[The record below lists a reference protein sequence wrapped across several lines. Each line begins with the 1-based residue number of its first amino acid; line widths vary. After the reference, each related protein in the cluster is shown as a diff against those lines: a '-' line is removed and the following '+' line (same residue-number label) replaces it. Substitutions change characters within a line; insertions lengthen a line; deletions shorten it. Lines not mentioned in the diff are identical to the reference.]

1 MSFLKTDKDRKLY
14 TNHGLH
20 LNKLGKQL
28 VQHQIASLLHS
39 IFEQK
44 TSHPI
49 TLGWQEIQDDNNL
62 TCDGNQVL
70 TSNRNSSH
78 NRKLPVTRS
87 DDFLW

>member
-1 MSFLKTDKDRKLY
+1 MSFLKAGKDRNLY

-44 TSHPI
+44 SSHPI
-49 TLGWQEIQDDNNL
+49 ILGWHEIQDDNNL
-62 TCDGNQVL
+62 TCDENQVL
-70 TSNRNSSH
+70 TSNRNSSR
-78 NRKLPVTRS
+78 NR
-87 DDFLW
+87 